1 MGCEGRR
8 LFYWPRDDIL
18 WPGDS
23 FRLEDRHLLTNAY
36 SPTWYELFLGSIQP
50 LQTEAEVAFL
60 ARHLPLPEYRDVLDL
75 CCGWGRHA
83 RLLAERGYRVTG
95 VDRDPTAI
103 DEARRRAAQRAITY
117 VVYDMRR
124 LAEQTWSFAAVINLW
139 QSFGYF
145 DEASNAHVLC
155 QINQVLRP
163 HGRLILD
170 LYHRGFFERHQETR
184 TFERGDLI
192 VTERKSTRGNRLTV
206 RLEYGSGR
214 GVDAFEWQ
222 LYAPEELRALAEQN
236 GFRHL
241 LTCARFDE
249 CSAASPDEPRMQLV
263 LEKRS
268 P

>member
-1 MGCEGRR
+1 
-8 LFYWPRDDIL
+8 
-18 WPGDS
+18 
-23 FRLEDRHLLTNAY
+23 LTNAY
-36 SPTWYELFLGSIQP
+36 SPTWFELFLGSIQP
-50 LQTEAEVAFL
+50 VQTEAEVAFL
-60 ARHLPLPEYRDVLDL
+60 ARHLPLPDYRDVLDL

-83 RLLAERGYRVTG
+83 LLLAERGYRVTG
-95 VDRDPTAI
+95 VDRDPVAI
-103 DEARRRAAQRAITY
+103 AEARRRAADLAVTY
-117 VVYDMRR
+117 VVHDMRR
-124 LAEQTWSFAAVINLW
+124 LAEQIWSFAAVINLW

-145 DEASNAHVLC
+145 DEATNRRVLR
-155 QINQVLRP
+155 QINRMLRP
-163 HGRLILD
+163 RGRLILD

-192 VTERKSTRGNRLTV
+192 VTERKSMRGNRLTV
-206 RLEYGSGR
+206 RLGYWPGHGM
-214 GVDAFEWQ
+214 DTFEWQ